1 MMKLYLFS
9 KWKGIITLS
18 EPKTKMT
25 HQENSIRKAMWK
37 IQDIHSQAHIIPR
50 LDTTHLDF
58 IIILSNVMYG
68 MEATLLS

>member
-1 MMKLYLFS
+1 
-9 KWKGIITLS
+9 
-18 EPKTKMT
+18 MT

-68 MEATLLS
+68 MEAPLLS